1 MHLVLVAAAAWWMNA
16 ADLPHLRSSWFFSCP
31 SLCIYLFQYVKGG
44 NGSST
49 GRLFQ
54 VQCCTISEILA
65 QSHWEGQEERRKD
78 WWDEEGRRGW
88 GGDKRKGGRR
98 MKGRRMRKEDG
109 RREERD
115 VEEGLTGNGAMR
127 GRRWRYQRR
136 IQMTLWPWRTNAA
149 HCVGCFFG
157 LCTDENQREAQSAAE
172 VLYPETW
179 TCIFYAFWLQSEIM
193 EYAIWSCR
201 ALRFSCRFLIPSLL
215 SASLRQ
221 TNQNVRTAGNNPVW
235 TLGDFSLMFQD
246 DPRCKIGF

>member
-1 MHLVLVAAAAWWMNA
+1 M
-16 ADLPHLRSSWFFSCP
+16 
-31 SLCIYLFQYVKGG
+31 
-44 NGSST
+44 
-49 GRLFQ
+49 
-54 VQCCTISEILA
+54 
-65 QSHWEGQEERRKD
+65 EGQRRET
-78 WWDEEGRRGW
+78 WRRGW
-88 GGDKRKGGRR
+88 QEMGRWEGGG
-98 MKGRRMRKEDG
+98 
-109 RREERD
+109 
-115 VEEGLTGNGAMR
+115 EGIR
-127 GRRWRYQRR
+127 GEFRWL
-136 IQMTLWPWRTNAA
+136 LWPWRTNAA

-235 TLGDFSLMFQD
+235 TLGYFSLMFQD
-246 DPRCKIGF
+246 DPRWEQNWILAGKAKTQ